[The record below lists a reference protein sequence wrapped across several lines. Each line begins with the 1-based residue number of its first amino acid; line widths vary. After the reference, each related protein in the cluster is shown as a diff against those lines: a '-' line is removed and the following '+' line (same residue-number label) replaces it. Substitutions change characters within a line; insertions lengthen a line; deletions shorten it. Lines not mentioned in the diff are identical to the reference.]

1 MKGFEYIFKDSACI
15 FDAGVCT
22 FGASACVSDAGDCIM
37 NNTGVLEST
46 EDMKRRETLEKHSK
60 SIWYSEK
67 EGYWYCC
74 LPDSTKKSGWKN
86 IKRKKKSD
94 IEKLLCDF
102 WIERENKTKDGMTL
116 ESLFF
121 EFMEFKKIKVSGGT
135 IRRMMIDW
143 NKYYEPHQ
151 EFIQKPFKDI
161 TEIDIDIFLNTIV
174 NDTPIK
180 DKAFCNMCGILKQTL
195 EYAVFKKYI
204 EKSPYRVDVN
214 RKKIIPS
221 RKNASE
227 EEIYS
232 TEEKQKFFK
241 EVERRLQNNPLHIVA
256 LAVLLSFELGTRRG
270 EILALK
276 HSDIHENEIH
286 ISRQVIE
293 DFDVSDVKNPKY
305 IGYKV
310 VEYTKTESGDRWI
323 VLTDKAKKLIAR
335 IKEVNK
341 EAFESYEDFLFVQ
354 HGYLIE
360 PTRLYN
366 FIKDVCKSINI
377 PVKGTHRIRKTY
389 GSTIYKETKDV
400 SLVKE
405 ALGHADERTTYK
417 HYIFN
422 TENRET
428 RQQKILD
435 ALQGNTTSSK
445 TSIENVRKRER
456 NIIQFPINKKAENPA
471 NAKIFR

>member
-1 MKGFEYIFKDSACI
+1 MNKLSLDLTLEPCPLK
-15 FDAGVCT
+15 
-22 FGASACVSDAGDCIM
+22 ASHCKI
-37 NNTGVLEST
+37 NITGVLEST
-46 EDMKRRETLEKHSK
+46 ENMKRTEILEKYGEHGTVKK
-60 SIWYSEK
+60 SIKYSEK
-67 EGYWYCC
+67 EGYWYWYK
-74 LPDSTKKSGWKN
+74 PDSTKKKGVTN
-86 IKRKKKSD
+86 VKRKKKAD

-102 WIERENKTKDGMTL
+102 WIERENETKDGMTL

-121 EFMEFKKIKVSGGT
+121 EFMEFKKIKVSSGT

-151 EFIQKPFKDI
+151 EFIQKPYKDI
-161 TEIDIDIFLNTIV
+161 TEIDIDMFLNTIV
-174 NDTPIK
+174 NNTPIK

-232 TEEKQKFFK
+232 IEEKQKFFK

-256 LAVLLSFELGTRRG
+256 LAVLLDFELGTRRG

-276 HSDIHENEIH
+276 YSDIHENEIH

-305 IGYKV
+305 TGYKA
-310 VEYTKTESGDRWI
+310 VEYTKTESGDRWL
-323 VLTDKAKKLIAR
+323 VLTDKAKKIIAR

-389 GSTIYKETKDV
+389 GSTIYKETKDI
-400 SLVKE
+400 SLVKD
-405 ALGHADERTTYK
+405 ALGHTDERTTYK

-445 TSIENVRKRER
+445 TSIENVRKREK
-456 NIIQFPINKKAENPA
+456 NIIQFPTNKKAENLA